1 MDPEVLA
8 DEYVRKAD
16 ALAAAKRYDE
26 ALGVYDMAVGVDPEC
41 TEAWTGKGN
50 VLRLQGKRGEALECA
65 ERAMEIR
72 LSPVAE
78 TLRDILVEELRRGEL
93 SDRKSRG

>member
-1 MDPEVLA
+1 MDPEDLA

-16 ALAAAKRYDE
+16 TRAAAKRYEE
-26 ALGVYDMAVGVDPEC
+26 ALGVYDLAVGVYPDC

-50 VLRLQGKRGEALECA
+50 VLRLQGKRREALECA
-65 ERAMEIR
+65 ERALEIG

-78 TLRDILVEELRRGEL
+78 TLRDILVDELRREGAI
-93 SDRKSRG
+93 R

>member
-1 MDPEVLA
+1 MDPEDLA

-16 ALAAAKRYDE
+16 TLAEAKRYEE
-26 ALGVYDMAVGVDPEC
+26 ALGVYDMAVGVDSDC

-50 VLRLQGKRGEALECA
+50 VLRLQGKRREALECA
-65 ERAMEIR
+65 ERALEIG

-78 TLRDILVEELRRGEL
+78 TLRDILVDELRREGVI
-93 SDRKSRG
+93 R